1 MGKKRVGQ
9 LFTATVLMLLMISSA
24 KADDAEELH
33 LAGNKNQDVVGP
45 YYANEMVFDGFGS
58 ASFGRETIN
67 NISANRIKN
76 DARLGGA
83 VSA

>member
-1 MGKKRVGQ
+1 MWTRKVNPV
-9 LFTATVLMLLMISSA
+9 T
-24 KADDAEELH
+24 
-33 LAGNKNQDVVGP
+33 